1 MVLTIIAVSAV
12 LAGIIQN
19 IAGFGASVVML
30 LILPRFFDLL
40 AAPALNS
47 AISAGMTII
56 MAIQYRKHTQFK
68 LIWLPCFCFMAA
80 AISIIWV
87 AKDFEMHALGVAFG
101 VFLIVL
107 SIYSIFF
114 QKKIHITPTPLLA
127 VIFGLL
133 AGILSGLFAIGAT
146 AMALYFLSVS
156 KDRNAYMGNLQTL
169 LAINNTTSLITRAI
183 RGIYTVDLIVPT
195 LIGFAGIL
203 IGQKLGSRVAGK
215 MDGKKLTTF
224 IYIIVGI
231 TGIETLVKKLSFLI

>member
-1 MVLTIIAVSAV
+1 MVLSAIGISAIF
-12 LAGIIQN
+12 AGIIQN

-30 LILPRFFDLL
+30 LILPHFFDFL

-80 AISIIWV
+80 AVSIIWI

-101 VFLIVL
+101 VFLIAL
-107 SIYSIFF
+107 SVYSIFF
-114 QKKIHITPTPLLA
+114 QKKIHVNPTPALA
-127 VIFGLL
+127 IVFGLL
-133 AGILSGLFAIGAT
+133 AGALSGLFAIGAT
-146 AMALYFLSVS
+146 AMALYFLSIS

-169 LAINNTTSLITRAI
+169 LAINNTTSLITRAV
-183 RGIYTVDLIVPT
+183 RGIYTVNLVIPT

-203 IGQKLGSRVAGK
+203 IGQKLGSKVAGK
-215 MDGKKLTTF
+215 MDGEKLTRF
-224 IYIIVGI
+224 IYIVVGI
-231 TGIETLVKKLSFLI
+231 TGVETLIKQLAFLL